1 MLSNIFSLSLTFWE
15 NKLACLALTTILS
28 LIYGKTLVLQAKNRL
43 VLKCATWANTLA
55 YFSGA
60 LVAKKESL
68 SFNDDIG
75 NEHYN
80 FFTIVIYTTVL

>member
-1 MLSNIFSLSLTFWE
+1 MPSNLFSSLLTFWE

-28 LIYGKTLVLQAKNRL
+28 LIYGKTLVLQAKIRL

-75 NEHYN
+75 NEHYI
-80 FFTIVIYTTVL
+80 FLQL